1 MFDLVLEGLGSWV
14 LLFFLDG
21 ADDIDPRLI
30 LLVTLAVLDGDG
42 SLDWAGEAVKDV
54 EADVHLEGWVSWL
67 ALEGTDVSL
76 STEFRLDKLVSKP
89 EVLVLAMV
97 ADRLVTTTTDCWLL
111 VLRVTCVHGMGPRR
125 SEQLHATHTHPKI
138 GSSSNE

>member
-1 MFDLVLEGLGSWV
+1 MLDLVLEGLGSWV

-21 ADDIDPRLI
+21 ADIDPRLI
-30 LLVTLAVLDGDG
+30 LLVTLVVLDGDG

-76 STEFRLDKLVSKP
+76 SMEFRLDKLASKP
-89 EVLVLAMV
+89 AMLVLAMV
-97 ADRLVTTTTDCWLL
+97 ADRPATTTTTTDCW
-111 VLRVTCVHGMGPRR
+111 VLTGDLCARNGTTSFKAASCHPHPSKDRV
-125 SEQLHATHTHPKI
+125 
-138 GSSSNE
+138 